1 MAENTS
7 LIALIN
13 AYIKR
18 NSNQEITGP
27 VLNGV
32 LRAIAYAL
40 STPFIGEDGY
50 WYAYNAETGVFEKTD
65 TPAQGPVGPVG
76 VTEAGAS
83 IDSSIGTPS
92 VEVSLNGTRLD
103 FSFHNL
109 KGQKGD
115 AGNPGITNAVVTV
128 DATIGTPSVS
138 ANIQDTTLYLAFS
151 GLKGEQGLQG
161 IQGVSIQSVQQVTTS
176 IQSGGTNVIRVT
188 LDNGQT
194 FDFQVMNG
202 QQGNSGYQGA
212 AGELEVVNNLTDGG
226 ATKALS
232 AEMGKTL
239 KGDVDQLEAK
249 VSELVTHHTE
259 TISLS
264 GDLAV
269 AAGGQDVNF
278 YGVNFRP
285 GRRYSITVE
294 SDTDNTGYFKIR
306 SVNNLNVIV
315 DITPFVTQNINGNPY
330 TFVVVPTENYGG
342 IDFYIRSIA
351 TAGTVSVSAAR
362 RFFVVFSESGAV
374 RL

>member
-7 LIALIN
+7 LLALIN
-13 AYIKR
+13 AYIKK
-18 NSNQEITGP
+18 NGNQEITGP

-50 WYAYNAETGVFEKTD
+50 WYAYNAETGAFEKTD

-115 AGNPGITNAVVTV
+115 TGNPGITNAVVTV

-151 GLKGEQGLQG
+151 GLKGEQGIQG

-176 IQSGGTNVIRVT
+176 VQSGGTNVIRVT

-212 AGELEVVNNLTDGG
+212 AGELEIVNNLTDGG

-239 KGDVDQLEAK
+239 DTEISQL
-249 VSELVTHHTE
+249 SQELHT
-259 TISLS
+259 LS
-264 GDLAV
+264 GK
-269 AAGGQDVNF
+269 F
-278 YGVNFRP
+278 YGVFEDVEDLPEGDVAGYAIVGTSEPFAIYNFDGEDWTDSGARVTGIMGEP
-285 GRRYSITVE
+285 GVGFQSVSSQEDGTIVITLTDGNTITIDLNHDHPAYPKYQLCADEAEYQAIATKE
-294 SDTDNTGYFKIR
+294 SDKLYLIPE
-306 SVNNLNVIV
+306 V
-315 DITPFVTQNINGNPY
+315 
-330 TFVVVPTENYGG
+330 
-342 IDFYIRSIA
+342 
-351 TAGTVSVSAAR
+351 
-362 RFFVVFSESGAV
+362 
-374 RL
+374 